1 MRIFSSVGSNK
12 EKTLYIGDSNA
23 EQYAARLNYIAN
35 SDLNAAVIIGNQ
47 TNCHL
52 LLELING
59 NEIQCKKK
67 ILELKKIIN
76 DPKVTKI
83 VFAGFWLDYEKALM
97 LDYNFTS
104 FIENEIHNNKKNIFY
119 FKCTIGQ

>member
-1 MRIFSSVGSNK
+1 M
-12 EKTLYIGDSNA
+12 
-23 EQYAARLNYIAN
+23 
-35 SDLNAAVIIGNQ
+35 
-47 TNCHL
+47 

-83 VFAGFWLDYEKALM
+83 VFAGFWLDYEKALI
-97 LDYNFTS
+97 LDYNLTNFIVTDIQKKKKKYIS
-104 FIENEIHNNKKNIFY
+104 F
-119 FKCTIGQ
+119 